1 MDIKNNLDKYLKKY
15 FEDLK
20 LSIGVADLKE
30 VYYVDILENIFQ
42 PYKDSI
48 EVFDYLKPHL
58 TSSITSTCC
67 NQRFEFHAGITQ
79 HFLWSNSSDDRKL
92 LGQEKFFNQFLEY
105 DIKLCNC
112 SDYKKALLENN
123 IEDLFKYYP
132 VENFIFKPYAQ
143 PTPFTGI
150 NEFQRVLGTFNYH
163 GDEDCSNV
171 YIFKNGKL
179 DGQFYSYQLISFRQL
194 EQVWSVDF
202 YEYMFEHAE
211 ERIFHMIDEF
221 ISYAGPDDIAE
232 APVDIKNTYFSLVKK
247 YMAEEKYPVMS
258 EYYGKFPIF
267 FTKCFKKL
275 WNEYLKNYKNYGSH
289 ENFFTTIDPFVI
301 VTETG
306 HYKNNLK
313 NGIFTNFNL
322 DTNTVTYSIYKMGKL
337 IETET
342 DTVKFSA
349 PFTRNGIK
357 I

>member
-30 VYYVDILENIFQ
+30 VYYGDILKNIFQ

-48 EVFDYLKPHL
+48 EVSDYLYPHI

-79 HFLWSNSSDDRKL
+79 HFLWSNSSDDSDL
-92 LGQEKFFNQFLEY
+92 LGQEKFFNQFLGN

-112 SDYKKALLENN
+112 ADYKKALLENN
-123 IEDLFKYYP
+123 IKDLFKYYP
-132 VENFIFKPYAQ
+132 VGNFIFKPYDQ
-143 PTPFTGI
+143 PIPFTGI
-150 NEFQRVLGTFNYH
+150 NEFQRVLGTFNYA

-171 YIFKNGKL
+171 YIFNNGKL
-179 DGQFYSYQLISFRQL
+179 DGQFYSYQLVNFRKL
-194 EQVWSVDF
+194 EGLWDEDF
-202 YEYMFEHAE
+202 YEYMFEHEE
-211 ERIFHMIDEF
+211 ERTFDMIHKF
-221 ISYAGPDDIAE
+221 ISFSSPDDMAE
-232 APVDIKNTYFSLVKK
+232 APVEIKNSYFSLVKK
-247 YMAEEKYPVMS
+247 YMTEEKYPVMD

-289 ENFFTTIDPFVI
+289 ENFFRTIDPFVI

-306 HYKNNLK
+306 YYKDNFK
-313 NGIFTNFNL
+313 DGIFTSLNL

-342 DTVKFSA
+342 DTAKFSA